1 MPLKNVLQWSVARMS
16 SIEAIRLWGAH
27 TRRYKSR
34 GTHILYASTIW
45 RLKDFLPTQIK
56 DVKLEHLERFLAS
69 VEGGAANSY
78 NAHITALQS
87 FGAWLSQHDLPN
99 PTAKLKRIRT
109 THIPARVLIEK
120 ELNKLLAICN
130 QRERDILQFLANTG
144 LRADEFLRLT
154 PQNVSPDGKFLYI
167 IGKGKKP
174 RSVPLNNICREI
186 LTRHP
191 TLKFSKNYKIL
202 WYMCGSIAKRAGI
215 SHFSPHSMRH
225 FFATRLI
232 EKGVNL
238 YQISK
243 CLGHSE
249 TRTTEQIYLHWCQK
263 DAVAGITDCLDE

>member
-1 MPLKNVLQWSVARMS
+1 MVQWSSVARMLS
-16 SIEAIRLWGAH
+16 CEAIHLWGAH

-34 GTHILYASTIW
+34 GTHISYMSSIW
-45 RLKDFLPTQIK
+45 RLRDFLPTRIR

-69 VEGGAANSY
+69 VEGCAANSF
-78 NAHITALQS
+78 NLHITALQS
-87 FGAWLSQHDLPN
+87 FGAWLQEHDLPN
-99 PTAKLKRIRT
+99 PAAKLKRIHT
-109 THIPARVLIEK
+109 THIPSRVLTEN
-120 ELNKLLAICN
+120 ELDKLLAICN
-130 QRERDILQFLANTG
+130 QQERDILQFLANTG
-144 LRADEFLRLT
+144 LRADEFLSLT

-174 RSVPLNNICREI
+174 RSVPLNVICREI

-191 TLKFSKNYKIL
+191 TLNFIKSYKIL
-202 WYMCGSIAKRAGI
+202 WYLCGSLAKRAGI
-215 SHFSPHSMRH
+215 SHFAPHSLRH

-263 DAVAGITDCLDE
+263 DAVAGITDVLDE